1 MKLLLTEW
9 RKYLQ
14 EDEVLEEAMKTPD
27 DLPED
32 TFVCIQM
39 RGEKYFKVF
48 YCDSEGKQNFPY
60 SPSGIYGVIKIAKR
74 DQGPDFDGGNCLE
87 TMVVAMTE
95 ETANGWGPLL
105 YDIAIE
111 WSSKIANGLT
121 PDRSTVSRSAYA
133 VWKKYLNDRPDV
145 VKDQLDNLENKL
157 TDTDADN
164 CGQDAAMHYSQENWH
179 KDPLSKVYRKKP
191 TTIKKL
197 ESIGKIFIK

>member
-9 RKYLQ
+9 RKFLQ
-14 EDEVLEEAMKTPD
+14 ENSILEEAMKTPD

-32 TFVCIQM
+32 TFICIQQ

-48 YCDSEGKQNFPY
+48 YCNSQGIQNT
-60 SPSGIYGVIKIAKR
+60 SGIYGIIKVGKR
-74 DQGPDFDGGNCLE
+74 DQGIDGGKCLD

-95 ETANGWGPLL
+95 QTTSGWGPLL
-105 YDIAIE
+105 YDVAIE

-121 PDRSTVSRSAYA
+121 PDRSSVSRSAYA
-133 VWKKYLNDRPDV
+133 VWEKYLNNRPDV
-145 VKDQLDNLENKL
+145 IKYQLDNLENQL
-157 TDTDADN
+157 TPTDVDN
-164 CGQDAAMHYSQENWH
+164 CSQDAAMHYSQEDWDE
-179 KDPLSKVYRKKP
+179 DPLSKVYRKKP